1 MIYVALPAHDERH
14 TAGVLIWRL
23 REIFAEL
30 DRDFRVLVLD
40 DASTDGTA
48 EVLEPYDRVAPLT
61 ILRNEER
68 LGYAAS
74 LERLIREAVRSS
86 SYPKRDGLLVMQSDF
101 TDDPACI
108 PDFVRRFQGGA
119 DLVAGTRVNFS
130 EAPRSARAVRLGAR
144 LLARPSGVPEGLS
157 DPWYGFRL
165 YRLMALRRALADL
178 EGGEPLMSE
187 DGWAANLQLLLR
199 VVPHLRQWV
208 EVEVPY
214 DLSRRYRVSR
224 FDPWAELRSLYR
236 AGRAARRA
244 PVAAPATE
252 PA

>member
-1 MIYVALPAHDERH
+1 LIYVALPAHDERH

-23 REIFAEL
+23 REVFAEL

-61 ILRNEER
+61 ILRNEQR

-86 SYPKRDGLLVMQSDF
+86 GYPKRDGLLVMQSDF
-101 TDDPACI
+101 TDDPACV

-119 DLVAGTRVNFS
+119 DLAAGTRMNFS
-130 EAPRSARAVRLGAR
+130 DAPRSARAVRLGAR
-144 LLARPSGVPEGLS
+144 LVARPAGVPEGLS
-157 DPWYGFRL
+157 DPWCGFRL
-165 YRLMALRRALADL
+165 YRLIALRRALAALD
-178 EGGEPLMSE
+178 EGEPLMTE

-199 VVPHLRQWV
+199 VAPYLRQWV
-208 EVEVPY
+208 EVEVPF
-214 DLSRRYRVSR
+214 DLSRRYRRSR
-224 FDPWAELRSLYR
+224 FDPWAEFRSLYR

-244 PVAAPATE
+244 TGGAPVAESA
-252 PA
+252 